1 MTATLDSL
9 DLDRF
14 RPLFPDLPSGTL
26 VAMIRRNGTALVP
39 RGSTLVEEED
49 TLAILRIKDVAKE
62 EKT

>member
-1 MTATLDSL
+1 
-9 DLDRF
+9 
-14 RPLFPDLPSGTL
+14 
-26 VAMIRRNGTALVP
+26 MIRRNGTALVP